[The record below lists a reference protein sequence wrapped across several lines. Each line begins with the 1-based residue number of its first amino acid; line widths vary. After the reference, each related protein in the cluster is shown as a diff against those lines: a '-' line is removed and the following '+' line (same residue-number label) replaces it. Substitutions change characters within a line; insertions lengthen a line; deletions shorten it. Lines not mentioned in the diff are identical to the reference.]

1 MPIFNSNMAG
11 VSELTISQLNE
22 TSQTKSSKIVKEMSI
37 FNIIH
42 SLVDR
47 TLSVLHEFKVWD
59 KIIGC
64 MLSRQKRKSLSYNT
78 SNKAHAMSIPTP
90 PRIIGYL
97 INKKTLTIPY
107 QSTALST
114 NIVGLIVP
122 LQGCSMVI
130 DVKGKKRN
138 RQLCQWSSRN
148 YFLEAIREV
157 LQVLT
162 IVFRTNGRWM
172 GDIFGVWDKFL
183 V

>member
-107 QSTALST
+107 YTDTSLQLYPQTLSASLSHSRAASWWLT
-114 NIVGLIVP
+114 YR
-122 LQGCSMVI
+122 
-130 DVKGKKRN
+130 GKKRN

-148 YFLEAIREV
+148 YFLEAIREL

-172 GDIFGVWDKFL
+172 
-183 V
+183 